1 MLYCLQGI
9 LVVFPQLLF
18 SILDNWSSVLLVPF
32 FTDILYS
39 YLDKGKKEKEHDFCL
54 KSMQVCEWDDMLVFI
69 IWYAIV
75 YDTHHQQSISVAG
88 PESKEWSK
96 TMLEYVTDD
105 HIALYWWINSW

>member
-1 MLYCLQGI
+1 
-9 LVVFPQLLF
+9 
-18 SILDNWSSVLLVPF
+18 VPF

-39 YLDKGKKEKEHDFCL
+39 YLNKGKKEKEHDFCL